1 MPLFMGANRY
11 KINASIIIM
20 PFSPELMSIGH
31 NGLFSDCYGQ
41 EELAAAELS
50 AALE

>member
-1 MPLFMGANRY
+1 MLFFMSANRD
-11 KINASIIIM
+11 KINASVIIM

-50 AALE
+50 TAFE